1 MTSLA
6 EAEAHMA
13 RLKSKARDAFV
24 AKDWAAARALYT
36 ECLEIHPSA
45 ALFSNRAACFVELR
59 LYKEA
64 LADADLALER
74 DPTFAK
80 AQFRRGRAYEGLNM
94 LGDAVA
100 AYEAGLALE
109 PENAGLRS
117 AAKRVGDLRAWLKD
131 GGGGAPEVAAASL
144 EPAAPP
150 APQTRLEQDITNKG
164 SRSYYYAAAA
174 QRRTAEAAAAP
185 LAPPPPATV
194 PVASYSWA
202 EKSDAEAR
210 VYLPFEPG
218 DLADLDSARDVD
230 VAVDVKNWQ
239 NTKLDVVVRLR
250 GETRT
255 LAIPR
260 LYDKVRFSRV
270 IKKKAKLIV
279 CLEKLRRAP
288 WPQLAWD
295 PKRDDEHRDAAE
307 RARGTGMR

>member
-1 MTSLA
+1 MCS
-6 EAEAHMA
+6 
-13 RLKSKARDAFV
+13 S
-24 AKDWAAARALYT
+24 
-36 ECLEIHPSA
+36 
-45 ALFSNRAACFVELR
+45 
-59 LYKEA
+59 
-64 LADADLALER
+64 
-74 DPTFAK
+74 
-80 AQFRRGRAYEGLNM
+80 
-94 LGDAVA
+94 
-100 AYEAGLALE
+100 
-109 PENAGLRS
+109 
-117 AAKRVGDLRAWLKD
+117 
-131 GGGGAPEVAAASL
+131 
-144 EPAAPP
+144 
-150 APQTRLEQDITNKG
+150 APQTRLEQDLTNKG

-218 DLADLDSARDVD
+218 DLADLDAARDVD

-260 LYDKVRFSRV
+260 LYDKVRCSRV

-279 CLEKLRRAP
+279 CLEKVRRAP